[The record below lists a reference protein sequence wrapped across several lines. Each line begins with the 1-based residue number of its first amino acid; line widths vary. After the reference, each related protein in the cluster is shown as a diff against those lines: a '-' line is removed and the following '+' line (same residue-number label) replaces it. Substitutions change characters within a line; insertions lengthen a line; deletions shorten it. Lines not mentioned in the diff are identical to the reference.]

1 MDKGRQDTRL
11 DLLMRRLGLGRS
23 LKSGSEVEGE
33 ILIIVISNH
42 SLEGAFLTRP
52 PFSTSKSLPFFHP
65 NH

>member
-33 ILIIVISNH
+33 ILIIVIISNH
-42 SLEGAFLTRP
+42 NL
-52 PFSTSKSLPFFHP
+52 
-65 NH
+65 

>member
-33 ILIIVISNH
+33 ILIIVVSNH
-42 SLEGAFLTRP
+42 NL
-52 PFSTSKSLPFFHP
+52 
-65 NH
+65 